1 MKSQKKKTLLLRKKT
16 ISNITIERV
25 NGGKALPTTKQT
37 SLEDTFCLC
46 IG

>member
-1 MKSQKKKTLLLRKKT
+1 MKEKKAKHLLLRKKT
-16 ISNITIERV
+16 ISNVSIVKI

-46 IG
+46 VG